1 MRRSGRSGR
10 RASRRTPAGAA
21 LLLTLTA
28 AGPPTLLAEP
38 ESSLWQALAD
48 GSPTLELRYRYE
60 EVGDDAVGNLR
71 ARASTLRTALGYRS
85 RAYRRLLLQ
94 LEAENVAVI
103 GNDLYDNRGAGG
115 LGNGVRD
122 RPAVADP
129 AGTEINQALVR
140 YLGNRWQVAAGRQ
153 EVLLGDE
160 RFVGDVGWRQNHQS
174 FDALRVDNSSLGGLR
189 FTYIFVDRVNR
200 VFGDSRELTGHL
212 LNTSFDLQNFGKF
225 TLYGYL
231 LDYRDAATAEQSTS
245 TWGLELDG
253 RRRLTFRTEALYE
266 LEHAEQSDYADNP
279 RAVDAGYSSL
289 MIGVGLQWA
298 NLRLAWEQL
307 DGSPADGRFT
317 TPLATLHEWNGW
329 ADRFLETPTDGLE
342 DLYLQVDGEVGPLAW
357 LVRYHDFGAQSSSV
371 SYGQELDLRLL
382 YTGRR
387 GLTFGLKGAL
397 YDADR
402 FAADTDSW
410 MLWASYK
417 P

>member
-1 MRRSGRSGR
+1 MAGNPLVPHDTWSGKQITLKGTSDVQ
-10 RASRRTPAGAA
+10 GANIQY
-21 LLLTLTA
+21 TWDF
-28 AGPPTLLAEP
+28 G
-38 ESSLWQALAD
+38 D
-48 GSPTLELRYRYE
+48 GSP
-60 EVGDDAVGNLR
+60 VV
-71 ARASTLRTALGYRS
+71 
-85 RAYRRLLLQ
+85 
-94 LEAENVAVI
+94 
-103 GNDLYDNRGAGG
+103 
-115 LGNGVRD
+115 NGT
-122 RPAVADP
+122 VADQYVI
-129 AGTEINQALVR
+129 EMD
-140 YLGNRWQVAAGRQ
+140 Y
-153 EVLLGDE
+153 DE

-200 VFGDSRELTGHL
+200 VFGDSLEFTGHL

-245 TWGLELDG
+245 TWGLELAG

-266 LEHAEQSDYADNP
+266 IEHAEQSDYADNP

-289 MIGVGLQWA
+289 MIGVGLRRA

-357 LVRYHDFGAQSSSV
+357 LVRYHDFGAQSAGV
-371 SYGQELDLRLL
+371 GDL
-382 YTGRR
+382 
-387 GLTFGLKGAL
+387 
-397 YDADR
+397 
-402 FAADTDSW
+402 
-410 MLWASYK
+410 
-417 P
+417 